1 MRDDYFRGPDG
12 RCGTVNR
19 AYLARGVDRYDSI
32 TDQYARF
39 LIADVLPALKTTCG
53 LSISDNPEARGLVG
67 ISSSGVCALCATFC
81 AVTMPS

>member
-1 MRDDYFRGPDG
+1 MVLFSLRGI
-12 RCGTVNR
+12 
-19 AYLARGVDRYDSI
+19 ARYDSI

-67 ISSSGVCALCATFC
+67 ISSSGVCALCAIFVLPLC
-81 AVTMPS
+81 LVRPFS